1 MTKHSSN
8 GHSARVSLDILPDD
22 IIEQVFQ
29 YASPLDNLDS
39 LQRVSRRVQQLASQP
54 LLWRYHCFATFQY
67 WQPEH
72 ELELLRDRNA
82 SATNWKA
89 LFLTRQK
96 QNASIGRIFD
106 RVIATRADRIA
117 GMRQICQ
124 YGYDAKDFL
133 LEKCHISYDD
143 PNVLAVRHYAGAILG
158 SIHRSIAVHQWFQVS
173 NSRQSDPLNM
183 RVSLEHSLAA
193 FDLFVLHDQRGD
205 LTETSQLLDTYARL
219 FMRHQ
224 PQWDELS
231 TRQKALTLNRWIR
244 ENNLAGLDDQRHD
257 YRNLR
262 NCFIGQALR
271 GSKHESIPIIS
282 CAIYCCIA
290 ERIGLRAEC
299 FLAPICVHVVVT
311 APPGNDLDMNP
322 SQDEHQMYLDPF
334 ATNGE
339 VPIDKLQHLVSHA
352 DMTVAS
358 LRNSGTV
365 FAITSRTA
373 HNIEASHAAGSRRAD
388 PLSLSKLLHGHSAV
402 NRQLA
407 LYATRWAL
415 LILQVP
421 YTRRYQDRRIQLLG
435 HIMRDWPEDEWIMS
449 KYVLAQSQRAGT
461 PDHGWGLRGMFV
473 RRLDPMQTDPFQDEL
488 TADRVAPFRLGQIF
502 VHKRYQWLGAIVG
515 FYEVPPASWDLESWG
530 NFDAAS
536 EGDSATQSN
545 TDRRRFYVKTIAASS
560 TDEQVIAPG
569 NLRVISDESRVTG
582 GMFPLAGKYFKRF
595 DREKC
600 RFISNID
607 EEYPCLTAGD

>member
-1 MTKHSSN
+1 
-8 GHSARVSLDILPDD
+8 
-22 IIEQVFQ
+22 
-29 YASPLDNLDS
+29 
-39 LQRVSRRVQQLASQP
+39 
-54 LLWRYHCFATFQY
+54 
-67 WQPEH
+67 
-72 ELELLRDRNA
+72 
-82 SATNWKA
+82 
-89 LFLTRQK
+89 
-96 QNASIGRIFD
+96 
-106 RVIATRADRIA
+106 
-117 GMRQICQ
+117 
-124 YGYDAKDFL
+124 
-133 LEKCHISYDD
+133 
-143 PNVLAVRHYAGAILG
+143 
-158 SIHRSIAVHQWFQVS
+158 
-173 NSRQSDPLNM
+173 
-183 RVSLEHSLAA
+183 
-193 FDLFVLHDQRGD
+193 
-205 LTETSQLLDTYARL
+205 
-219 FMRHQ
+219 
-224 PQWDELS
+224 
-231 TRQKALTLNRWIR
+231 
-244 ENNLAGLDDQRHD
+244 
-257 YRNLR
+257 
-262 NCFIGQALR
+262 
-271 GSKHESIPIIS
+271 
-282 CAIYCCIA
+282 
-290 ERIGLRAEC
+290 
-299 FLAPICVHVVVT
+299 
-311 APPGNDLDMNP
+311 MNP

-339 VPIDKLQHLVSHA
+339 VPVDKLEHLVSHA

-388 PLSLSKLLHGHSAV
+388 PLALSKLLHGHAAV

-449 KYVLAQSQRAGT
+449 KYVLAQSQRAGA

-473 RRLDPMQTDPFQDEL
+473 RRPDPMQADSFQDEL
-488 TADRVAPFRLGQIF
+488 TADRVAPFRLGQVF

-530 NFDAAS
+530 TFDAAS
-536 EGDSATQSN
+536 EGDSATQSSN
-545 TDRRRFYVKTIAASS
+545 DRRRFYVKTIAASS

-569 NLRVISDESRVTG
+569 NLRVIDDESRVTG

-607 EEYPCLTAGD
+607 EEYPCLTAED